1 MSNPQYAY
9 LTETLFGKI
18 DHNPDDAPLIIDF
31 LNRLETHPPEAVLIF
46 SGFEVEVSYIFRNV
60 LPKLQN
66 WCIKNNKKV
75 YVFSPCQEYS
85 AIGPNGLKGSPCS
98 INDIYSCVEWHEWH
112 GFDIIL
118 AGINERRIAEKINP
132 ALRLRNPDYQE
143 IPMGLEL
150 KPSKLFT
157 CYNNRPSEHRH
168 KLIDELAKH
177 DLLNKGIVT
186 YRHYMEIMPIEH
198 PDATPPLET
207 FNYYNGDPKLIDE
220 EDFVLHIG
228 NYNCHNYPKSYFKGA
243 IDIVT
248 ESRYEPGEYY
258 MSEKTNKPLL
268 AKKPFLVLGP
278 QGYHKWLQETKGIEM
293 YDEIFD
299 YGFDDEPLLEHR
311 IEGIVQNIRLLD
323 GKELDYILKITNT
336 KCEKNLCAY
345 QTISHDGDTTHINML
360 NFLNTLELNDLSFVN
375 HPDEFTS
382 GVVTHHGR
390 CHRRKRRALWSQ
402 RKIVP

>member
-1 MSNPQYAY
+1 M
-9 LTETLFGKI
+9 
-18 DHNPDDAPLIIDF
+18 
-31 LNRLETHPPEAVLIF
+31 
-46 SGFEVEVSYIFRNV
+46 
-60 LPKLQN
+60 
-66 WCIKNNKKV
+66 
-75 YVFSPCQEYS
+75 
-85 AIGPNGLKGSPCS
+85 
-98 INDIYSCVEWHEWH
+98 
-112 GFDIIL
+112 
-118 AGINERRIAEKINP
+118 
-132 ALRLRNPDYQE
+132 
-143 IPMGLEL
+143 
-150 KPSKLFT
+150 
-157 CYNNRPSEHRH
+157 
-168 KLIDELAKH
+168 
-177 DLLNKGIVT
+177 
-186 YRHYMEIMPIEH
+186 
-198 PDATPPLET
+198 
-207 FNYYNGDPKLIDE
+207 
-220 EDFVLHIG
+220 
-228 NYNCHNYPKSYFKGA
+228 
-243 IDIVT
+243 
-248 ESRYEPGEYY
+248 
-258 MSEKTNKPLL
+258 L